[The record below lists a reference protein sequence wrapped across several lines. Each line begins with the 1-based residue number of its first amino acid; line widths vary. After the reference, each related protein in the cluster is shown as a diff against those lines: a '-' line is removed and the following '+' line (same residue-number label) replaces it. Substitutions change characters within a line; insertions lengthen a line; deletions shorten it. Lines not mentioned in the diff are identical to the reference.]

1 MLNILLLPL
10 VILISYVFFNNEII
24 NKSSF
29 IITLTG
35 YLALI
40 YLVITLSLPLVRNDN
55 LKIKTRLFGIS
66 SFYLSIFHYILYV
79 IDNSYDLEFILDDV
93 MLRNYIIA
101 GYLAL
106 ILLVPMYLTSFE
118 YYKNKIKNWKKLH
131 KIIYLVYFL
140 VLAHIYF
147 IIKADYFYLV
157 LFSSLF
163 LVIILLKSYNFYRLN
178 E

>member
-10 VILISYVFFNNEII
+10 VILISYVFNNEII

-131 KIIYLVYFL
+131 KNHL
-140 VLAHIYF
+140 
-147 IIKADYFYLV
+147 
-157 LFSSLF
+157 SSLF
-163 LVIILLKSYNFYRLN
+163 SCFSSYIFHNKS
-178 E
+178 

>member
-1 MLNILLLPL
+1 M
-10 VILISYVFFNNEII
+10 VILISYVFFDNEIV

-29 IITLTG
+29 IITSTG

-40 YLVITLSLPLVRNDN
+40 YLVITLSLPLVRNNN
-55 LKIKTRLFGIS
+55 LKVKTRLFGIS

-118 YYKNKIKNWKKLH
+118 YYKNKMKNWKKLH
-131 KIIYLVYFL
+131 KIIYLVYFF

-147 IIKADYFYLV
+147 IIKADYFNLI

-163 LVIILLKSYNFYRLN
+163 LVIILLKRYNFYRFN

>member
-1 MLNILLLPL
+1 M
-10 VILISYVFFNNEII
+10 VILISYVFFDNEIV

-29 IITLTG
+29 IITSTG

-40 YLVITLSLPLVRNDN
+40 YLVITLSLPLVRNNN

-118 YYKNKIKNWKKLH
+118 YYKNKMKNWKKLH
-131 KIIYLVYFL
+131 KIIYLVYFF

-147 IIKADYFYLV
+147 IIKADYFNLI

-163 LVIILLKSYNFYRLN
+163 LVIILLKRYNFYRFN

>member
-10 VILISYVFFNNEII
+10 VILISYVFFDNEIV

-29 IITLTG
+29 IITSTG

-40 YLVITLSLPLVRNDN
+40 YLVITLSLPLVRNNN

-118 YYKNKIKNWKKLH
+118 YYKNKMKNWKKLH
-131 KIIYLVYFL
+131 KIIYLVYFF

-147 IIKADYFYLV
+147 IIKADYFNLI

-163 LVIILLKSYNFYRLN
+163 LVIILLKRYNFYRFN

>member
-1 MLNILLLPL
+1 VLNILLLPL
-10 VILISYVFFNNEII
+10 VILISYVFFDNEIV

-29 IITLTG
+29 IITSTG

-40 YLVITLSLPLVRNDN
+40 YLVITLSLPLVRNNN

-118 YYKNKIKNWKKLH
+118 YYKNKMKNWKKLH
-131 KIIYLVYFL
+131 KIIYLVYFF

-147 IIKADYFYLV
+147 IIKADYFNLI

-163 LVIILLKSYNFYRLN
+163 LVIILLKRYNFYRFN

>member
-29 IITLTG
+29 IITSTG

-40 YLVITLSLPLVRNDN
+40 YLVITLSLPLLRNN
-55 LKIKTRLFGIS
+55 KLKIKTRLFGIS
-66 SFYLSIFHYILYV
+66 SFYLSISHYILYI
-79 IDNSYDLEFILDDV
+79 IDNSYDFEFILDDL

-106 ILLVPMYLTSFE
+106 LLLVPMYLTSFE
-118 YYKNKIKNWKKLH
+118 YFKNKIKNWKKLH

-147 IIKADYFYLV
+147 IIKADYLYLI

-163 LVIILLKSYNFYRLN
+163 LVIILLKRYNFYRLN